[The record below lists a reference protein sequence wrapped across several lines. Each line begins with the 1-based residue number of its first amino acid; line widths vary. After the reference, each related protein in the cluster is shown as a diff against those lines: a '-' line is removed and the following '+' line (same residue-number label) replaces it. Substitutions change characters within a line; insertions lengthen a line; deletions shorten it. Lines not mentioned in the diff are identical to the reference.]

1 LGSFN
6 FSKFD
11 RFLGKSALQALVMY
25 GYSKSPK
32 GIYDKTMLGLGT
44 IGIWMPWARRAVATG
59 TGWGIRMTLL
69 SPAGLAVVVPVIVGG
84 GVSYAIDEEDGLDN
98 YGGFISG
105 GLVGNEPNYSDYFN
119 VYENVKTIWN
129 APRTKSSGN
138 LLGEHLAEERARYG
152 PYGSDKRDAVIES
165 RIAATETY
173 SQMKFRYENSTAAE
187 KAAYLELYRSLL
199 Y

>member
-1 LGSFN
+1 M
-6 FSKFD
+6 
-11 RFLGKSALQALVMY
+11 V
-25 GYSKSPK
+25 
-32 GIYDKTMLGLGT
+32 GLGT

-69 SPAGLAVVVPVIVGG
+69 SPAGLAVAVPVIVGG
-84 GVSYAIDEEDGLDN
+84 GVSYAIDEEDGLAN

-105 GLVGNEPNYSDYFN
+105 GYVGNDPNYSAYFN

-138 LLGEHLAEERARYG
+138 LLGDQLKEERERYG
-152 PYGSDKRDAVIES
+152 PYGSDKRDAVME
-165 RIAATETY
+165 RRMAATETY
-173 SQMKFRYENSTAAE
+173 NQMKFRYENSTAVE
-187 KAAYLELYRSLL
+187 KAEYLDLYRSAIG